1 MNNPITRREFLKLAA
16 ALASGAIFSSRAPF
30 PTTAASVPPTS
41 NFQPPTSNLQSPSDF
56 VTIRGDQ
63 FYLGDQRFPIRG
75 FNYYPRL
82 HPWKI
87 FNIGE
92 WEPQVT
98 ERELKLG
105 AALGANVV
113 RIFVDWNY
121 SLDNVRVQQPITNY
135 YSPITAYVDN
145 VRECIEIA
153 GRLNLKV
160 ILTLLDSM
168 DFSMYLP
175 QNVWIVEEYVK
186 AFVPLFANDP
196 RLLCWDLQNEPDR
209 AIRTVGNSAV
219 IPFFRRISSLVR
231 QLDPQQLQ
239 TIGMIDRLPAR
250 YFPDWNDWL
259 DFFCFHYYDKAD
271 RLNALVQFY
280 KTQTKKPM
288 LLQEYGLATG
298 GPGPDGAYTEQDQAA
313 HYQAVLRTLDDN
325 KMCGSVQWC
334 LNDFPIGLA
343 GNPPIQEDSP
353 ENHFGI
359 FRLDYKEKPAAAV
372 LRSFWQK

>member
-1 MNNPITRREFLKLAA
+1 MFTRREFLKTTA
-16 ALASGAIFSSRAPF
+16 ALLSGAIFAPLAR
-30 PTTAASVPPTS
+30 PPATAAQSPITSYQLPTS
-41 NFQPPTSNLQSPSDF
+41 TLQSQNDF

-63 FYLGDQRFPIRG
+63 FFLRGERFPIRG

-82 HPWKI
+82 HPWKT
-87 FNIGE
+87 FNAGE
-92 WEPQVT
+92 WEPQTT

-121 SLDNVRVQQPITNY
+121 SLENTKRQEPITNY

-145 VRECIEIA
+145 VRECVEIA
-153 GRLNLKV
+153 GKLNLKV

-168 DFSMYLP
+168 DWSLYLP
-175 QNVWIVEEYVK
+175 QNAWIVEEYLNAIVPP
-186 AFVPLFANDP
+186 FVADP
-196 RLLCWDLQNEPDR
+196 RILCWDLQNEPDR

-219 IPFFRRISSLVR
+219 IPFFRRVSLRVR
-231 QLDPQQLQ
+231 ELDPLHLQ

-250 YFPDWNDWL
+250 YFPDWDAWL
-259 DFFCFHYYDKAD
+259 DFFCFHYYDKTE

-288 LLQEYGLATG
+288 LLQEFGLPTG
-298 GPGPDGAYTEQDQAA
+298 GPGRDGYYSEAEQTA
-313 HYQAVLRTLDDN
+313 HYQTVLKTLDEN
-325 KMCGSVQWC
+325 KMCGSVFWC
-334 LNDFPIGLA
+334 LVDFPIGLA

-353 ENHFGI
+353 ENHFGV

-372 LRSFWQK
+372 LRNYWQKS